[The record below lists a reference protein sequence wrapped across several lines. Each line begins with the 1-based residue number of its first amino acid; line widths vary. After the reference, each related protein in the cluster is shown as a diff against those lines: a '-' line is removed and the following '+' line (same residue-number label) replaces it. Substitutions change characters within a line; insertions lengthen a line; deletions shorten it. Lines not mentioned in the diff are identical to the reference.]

1 MAGEL
6 QQLITSWDSHKE
18 KNVWLRQSESREG
31 LVEAMFQALCAIEE
45 PALLEQF
52 LSHALTTPKHYGLH
66 AVLIPAVQQMHQQLN
81 RKSPGRKS
89 YQRLLTHCLD
99 GLQALTKTPVPVP
112 TDWAQNIKIKCTCDD
127 CAELQHFLR
136 DPQEQVH
143 RFRVRKDRRQHLH
156 QQINAH
162 GCDMDH
168 VTDRRGSP
176 QTLVCT
182 KNRASY
188 ERKQQQ
194 FETDTRLLAE
204 LRVIAESSA

>member
-1 MAGEL
+1 
-6 QQLITSWDSHKE
+6 
-18 KNVWLRQSESREG
+18 V
-31 LVEAMFQALCAIEE
+31 FQAFCAVEE

-52 LSHALTTPKHYGLH
+52 LTHALATPEQYGLH
-66 AVLIPAVQQMHQQLN
+66 TVLIPATQQIHQHLSK
-81 RKSPGRKS
+81 KSPGRKG
-89 YQRLLTHCLD
+89 YQRLLTHCLNA
-99 GLQALTKTPVPVP
+99 LQALTKTPVPVP
-112 TDWAQNIKIKCTCDD
+112 TDWAQDITLGHTCEDCT
-127 CAELQHFLR
+127 ELQHFLH
-136 DPQEQVH
+136 DPQERVH

-156 QQINAH
+156 QQIERH
-162 GCDMDH
+162 HCDIDH

-204 LRVIAESSA
+204 LRGIEKSSS